1 MSGLHAMNSILFL
14 AGWVGFRVSLG
25 RVQKNGFET
34 PPLVFVLSLSLS
46 LSRSLFLSLCAV
58 SVFL

>member
-1 MSGLHAMNSILFL
+1 MSGPHAMNSILFL

-46 LSRSLFLSLCAV
+46 LALSFCLFVL
-58 SVFL
+58 